1 MALLRAV
8 FLLCFLSV
16 ATLQAQL
23 AGEWFAVLDAMGTKL
38 PMKLEM
44 SQTGNTWAGVM
55 SDPTVPDRR
64 IDLAEIHY
72 DGQKIS
78 YTVPTLGIVFS
89 GVQDGQELRGVF
101 SQAGVDFRLT
111 FTRHRPDAYPIE
123 EGPITLRRRSQEPQ
137 DFPYQRQSVNF
148 PGGADSVTLAGE
160 LTLPASDRPKA
171 ALVLVSGSGPQDRNC
186 YLGTQI
192 NHSPFLVL
200 SDFLTRR
207 GYAVLR
213 YDDRGVGES
222 TGDFSSA
229 TSTDFADDARAALRF
244 LREQPAVAG
253 VPVGMAGHS
262 EGGMIAPMV
271 AVAGGKMD
279 FMLLLAAPGVA
290 IDSLMLEQRRLI
302 SKAMGVPEA
311 ITLRD
316 EPLLR
321 AAYHWIGEN
330 THLEQ
335 DTFVEGMYQHIEA
348 QLIHLPEPVR
358 QSIVDPRAYSAQYVR
373 PFSTPWMRFFLAY
386 KPQKYLR
393 QLTMPLLAINGTK
406 DTQVPDL
413 ANLNAIAEA
422 MAYSG
427 NKDATVLALPNL
439 NHLFQPAET
448 GSPTEY
454 GSIEIT
460 FDPVALD
467 AIGDWL
473 DERFK

>member
-8 FLLCFLSV
+8 FLSCFFGM

-38 PMKLEM
+38 PMKLELR
-44 SQTGNTWAGVM
+44 QTADTWAGEM
-55 SDPTVPDRR
+55 SDPTVPGRR
-64 IDLAEIHY
+64 IDLAEIDY
-72 DGQKIS
+72 DGQQFS

-89 GVQDGQELRGVF
+89 GTQDGEELRGVF
-101 SQAGVDFRLT
+101 RQANTDFPLV
-111 FTRHRPDAYPIE
+111 FTRQRPVGYPSADAPSR
-123 EGPITLRRRSQEPQ
+123 PQEPQ
-137 DFPYQRQSVNF
+137 DFPYLRQSVTF
-148 PGGADSVTLAGE
+148 AGGADSVTLAGE

-171 ALVLVSGSGPQDRNC
+171 ALVLVSGSGPQDRNSA
-186 YLGTQI
+186 LGPPI
-192 NHSPFLVL
+192 NHRPFLVL

-222 TGDFSSA
+222 TGSFSSA
-229 TSTDFADDARAALRF
+229 TSADLAADAGAALRF
-244 LREQPAVAG
+244 LREQPALAG

-271 AVAGGKMD
+271 AVADGKMD
-279 FMLLLAAPGVA
+279 FMVLLAAPGVA
-290 IDSLMLEQRRLI
+290 IDSLMLEQRRLV

-316 EPLLR
+316 EPLIR
-321 AAYHWIGEN
+321 AAYRWIGEN
-330 THLEQ
+330 TQLDQ
-335 DTFVEGMYQHIEA
+335 ATYVEGLSRQIEA
-348 QLIHLPEPVR
+348 QLDHLPEPVR
-358 QSIVDPRAYSAQYVR
+358 QSIVDPKAYSAQYVR
-373 PFSTPWMRFFLAY
+373 PLSSPWMRYFLAFQ
-386 KPQKYLR
+386 PRDYLR

-413 ANLNAIAEA
+413 ANLHAIAEA

-439 NHLFQPAET
+439 NHLFQPADS
-448 GSPTEY
+448 GAPTEY

-460 FDPVALD
+460 FDPVALE
-467 AIGDWL
+467 AIADWL
-473 DERFK
+473 DARFE